1 MTGSN
6 ALSDLA
12 AIFVPTD
19 EAMKQYFLP
28 GGSGAFLLDQYGK
41 KPNTEENLYENID
54 SIPSDIV
61 LAFLDNLMKASFVGT
76 VPSKFGDVMDD
87 ASDPMGLSL
96 DVLNKNSDGSYDVK
110 IANNG
115 VAYMLNT
122 VFAPNKY
129 IAVSAPALLRDNMH
143 IMNIAIQ
150 DGSQAMGTPLG
161 LNLHFYAYLLAM
173 SANYGFFIPTDEA
186 FGDTYYV
193 DPTSLKHESQ
203 TSPPRALRFFYNP
216 NRSPY
221 VFCSTWKYDP
231 LTGEVGTSRADS
243 LGMLAAGSSTFQSV
257 MKDILNYHTV
267 VLTEGEKMGANMYY
281 KSKHGA
287 GLKFENNTVMGGGQ
301 IDNGCPVSNILSTY
315 NQKNG
320 SSYAIDKIIQA
331 PQNSVFSVL
340 NGTEEFSEFNKLCSG
355 FEEDLL
361 TFASDRMGETNEA
374 TKKKRWTGYTI
385 FVNEPAHYGLD
396 MDVKFFSSYN
406 YTVYVPDNNAMQK
419 AFNMGL
425 PSWDDVRALYDAN
438 IEALTQAKTDNVEI
452 PAEVQAAR
460 DKALA
465 MIEEINAFV
474 RYHFQ
479 DNSVFADNTV
489 ESGTYGTACS
499 DTLGIREK
507 ISVSGG
513 SKELIVKDNRG
524 NSITISANASNRMV
538 NKLTRDY
545 VFDKTANIAA
555 EIRTS
560 SFAVIHQT
568 PTALNHHANTD
579 RYDSMWNGANA
590 RERLKAFRRL
600 YDSRLYK
607 QY

>member
-1 MTGSN
+1 MVSRSA
-6 ALSDLA
+6 ALRSTA
-12 AIFVPTD
+12 
-19 EAMKQYFLP
+19 
-28 GGSGAFLLDQYGK
+28 
-41 KPNTEENLYENID
+41 
-54 SIPSDIV
+54 
-61 LAFLDNLMKASFVGT
+61 VG
-76 VPSKFGDVMDD
+76 
-87 ASDPMGLSL
+87 
-96 DVLNKNSDGSYDVK
+96 N
-110 IANNG
+110 
-115 VAYMLNT
+115 
-122 VFAPNKY
+122 
-129 IAVSAPALLRDNMH
+129 
-143 IMNIAIQ
+143 
-150 DGSQAMGTPLG
+150 
-161 LNLHFYAYLLAM
+161 
-173 SANYGFFIPTDEA
+173 GFFIPTDEA
-186 FGDTYYV
+186 FGSTYYV
-193 DPTSLKHESQ
+193 DPTSLKHETQ

-231 LTGEVGTSRADS
+231 LTGEVGTTRADS

-267 VLTEGEKMGANMYY
+267 VLNEGEKMGDNIFY
-281 KSKHGA
+281 KSKHGG
-287 GLKFENNTVMGGGQ
+287 GLKFENGTVMGGGQ
-301 IDNGCPVSNILSTY
+301 IDGGRPVSNILATY

-320 SSYAIDKIIQA
+320 TSYAIDKIIQA
-331 PQNSVFSVL
+331 PQQSVYSVL
-340 NGTEEFSEFNKLCSG
+340 NGTDEFSEFNKLCNG

-406 YTVYVPDNNAMQK
+406 YTVYVPDNDAMKK
-419 AFNMGL
+419 AFSQGL
-425 PSWDDVRALYDAN
+425 PTWDDVRALYDAN

-507 ISVSGG
+507 LTVSGG
-513 SKELIVKDNRG
+513 GRELVVKDNRG
-524 NSITISANASNRMV
+524 NSVTVRANDGNRMV

-545 VFDKTANIAA
+545 VFDKAANMAS

-560 SFAVIHQT
+560 SFAVIHQM
-568 PTALNHHANTD
+568 PAALNHHTDTD
-579 RYDSMWNGANA
+579 RFDNLWNGAKA